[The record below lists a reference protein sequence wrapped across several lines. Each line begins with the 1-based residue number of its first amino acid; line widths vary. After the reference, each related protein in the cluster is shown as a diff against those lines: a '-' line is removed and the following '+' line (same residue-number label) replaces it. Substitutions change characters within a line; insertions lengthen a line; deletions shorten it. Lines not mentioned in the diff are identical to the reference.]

1 LVATHI
7 DNDRIG
13 GVLDKG
19 HRPHPLSWLVD
30 LATGYWMSRLLPPA
44 ELDGEFGAGVRGSQR
59 APARTS
65 KLSTAIQH
73 GTAGLNEAARSETI
87 DELFALTS
95 LSLFA
100 ELQRS
105 GLSNAEIERM
115 ILRMCGQV
123 WEGRMNTTS
132 IALPT

>member
-1 LVATHI
+1 ME
-7 DNDRIG
+7 R
-13 GVLDKG
+13 
-19 HRPHPLSWLVD
+19 R
-30 LATGYWMSRLLPPA
+30 
-44 ELDGEFGAGVRGSQR
+44 
-59 APARTS
+59 
-65 KLSTAIQH
+65 
-73 GTAGLNEAARSETI
+73 GLNEAARSETI
-87 DELFALTS
+87 DELFALTI

>member
-7 DNDRIG
+7 DNDHIG
-13 GVLDKG
+13 GVLDQG

-44 ELDGEFGAGVRGSQR
+44 ELDGEFGAGIRGRNERRR
-59 APARTS
+59 ALRNFLLQS
-65 KLSTAIQH
+65 SMERR
-73 GTAGLNEAARSETI
+73 GLNEAARSETI

-105 GLSNAEIERM
+105 GRSNAEIERM

>member
-1 LVATHI
+1 LGREYAAATSAGAHFETFYC
-7 DNDRIG
+7 NPAWNG
-13 GVLDKG
+13 G
-19 HRPHPLSWLVD
+19 
-30 LATGYWMSRLLPPA
+30 
-44 ELDGEFGAGVRGSQR
+44 
-59 APARTS
+59 
-65 KLSTAIQH
+65 
-73 GTAGLNEAARSETI
+73 GLNEAARSETI

-105 GLSNAEIERM
+105 GRSNAKIELM
-115 ILRMCGQV
+115 ILRICGQV